1 MSCALQLF
9 SVRLLRDGYDGGASH
24 IAAKTADYFAECGGW
39 WRPRFTPAHA
49 SWLNQG
55 DLLNHAFGCRYLKRG
70 SWSSREE
77 YIAHVAASWPEYN
90 RLYAHPFEW
99 TCTNQNMCTCF
110 ADHAR

>member
-9 SVRLLRDGYDGGASH
+9 SVRLLRDGHDGGASH

-55 DLLNHAFGCRYLKRG
+55 ELLNHAFGCRYLERG

-77 YIAHVAASWPEYN
+77 YIAHVAAS
-90 RLYAHPFEW
+90 
-99 TCTNQNMCTCF
+99 
-110 ADHAR
+110 

>member
-1 MSCALQLF
+1 M
-9 SVRLLRDGYDGGASH
+9 
-24 IAAKTADYFAECGGW
+24 AAKTADYFAECGGW

-55 DLLNHAFGCRYLKRG
+55 ELINHAFGCRYLKRG

-99 TCTNQNMCTCF
+99 TWTSQKMCQWF